1 MTSWGC
7 SYTFPIQ
14 SSALYH
20 VDRALGRG
28 AYLPRAT
35 SLRAEVS
42 IVLHKILLAEL
53 PRLPIVE
60 TDGVRFRA
68 HERNTCANKHGDD
81 KRNESIPHGENGIG
95 G

>member
-7 SYTFPIQ
+7 SHTFPIQ
-14 SSALYH
+14 PSAPYH
-20 VDRALGRG
+20 LNRALGRG
-28 AYLPRAT
+28 AYRPRAT

-42 IVLHKILLAEL
+42 IVSHMILLAEF
-53 PRLPIVE
+53 PRLLIVE

-68 HERNTCANKHGDD
+68 HERSTCAEKHGDD
-81 KRNESIPHGENGIG
+81 EGNESIPHDGNGNG